1 MEELYNHM
9 LADLAEQLKTKT
21 VENAELRARLI
32 QSIQELEDMRRVLA
46 SDESLQELFDEQ
58 ATKSKEKEG

>member
-58 ATKSKEKEG
+58 ARKSKEKEG

>member
-46 SDESLQELFDEQ
+46 SDGSLQELFDEQ
-58 ATKSKEKEG
+58 ARKSKEKEG